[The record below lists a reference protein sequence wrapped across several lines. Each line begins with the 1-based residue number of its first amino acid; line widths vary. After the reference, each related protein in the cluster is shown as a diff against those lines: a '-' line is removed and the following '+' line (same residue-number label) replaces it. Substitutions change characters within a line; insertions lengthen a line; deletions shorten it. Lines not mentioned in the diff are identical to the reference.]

1 MSTQESK
8 ASSTS
13 GTSPP
18 PSDRSAASQSGMARE
33 RRRRWWLG
41 RVEGAPILR
50 HLSLWQKLLIIV
62 VVLLLPTVLLLRDF
76 IGKSNEEIVRMRRG
90 LCVGSYAQELR
101 RILSQQIALNT
112 RALFTSSDEATRSP
126 GSTIGMALVELGTL
140 NTSGCGVDPGLA
152 RLRMPETLS
161 ALGGTMAQLADET
174 DRRVDANRRMRD
186 GVAAWF
192 RQLASVANETETLA
206 PSAAHLN
213 DVTLRRLPV
222 AAWQLEHMVELGA
235 RWGQQAEVSIATRA
249 EMVSTIDGLATSLAD
264 VERDLTDVA
273 QGAVPLPSPRPGA
286 SVKIPLQDWLS
297 SGRKAMEV
305 AKRLAGD
312 AKSGKDSGAAGG
324 TAALHVAATAALESL
339 FATFD
344 NALSARRAD
353 LQDEVAAR
361 EEQRSGTIALVLV
374 AVLAAA
380 GLVSVI
386 VRSITAPINLAVES
400 ANSLAA
406 QNFAIEIAE
415 TRSTDEVGQLLVS
428 MRKMAANLRA
438 TIRSILDAS
447 RIVANAS
454 EKISVSG
461 AQLGKGAETQSTATG
476 ATSASMGRIAEQ
488 IQQLSRTAT
497 SLSASVEET
506 TTAFQRMYETL
517 ERTALHG
524 QTLLASSQEATMHL
538 AGLSSNITQVTAQAR
553 TANEM
558 SKATLGSVKSGSEA
572 LQRSIGAIG
581 DRAQEISK
589 ILRLIEEIT
598 DQTNLLAL
606 NAAIEAARAG
616 EAGRGFAVVA
626 DEVKRLAE
634 RSAQATRDIGAI
646 IEGVQK
652 DVGVAVTLTD
662 EVLVGMMASIDKTST
677 IIAASALATESQS
690 ESARQ
695 TLKVAENMSGLAQQI
710 AVAARENAGSAAEI
724 VTASRRMSALT
735 NSMLDATMEQK
746 RGGETVVKSTESI
759 SEVARQ
765 NLQVVE
771 QLNLAA
777 KELAAEAESLRKRME
792 TFTV

>member
-1 MSTQESK
+1 
-8 ASSTS
+8 
-13 GTSPP
+13 
-18 PSDRSAASQSGMARE
+18 
-33 RRRRWWLG
+33 
-41 RVEGAPILR
+41 
-50 HLSLWQKLLIIV
+50 
-62 VVLLLPTVLLLRDF
+62 
-76 IGKSNEEIVRMRRG
+76 
-90 LCVGSYAQELR
+90 
-101 RILSQQIALNT
+101 
-112 RALFTSSDEATRSP
+112 
-126 GSTIGMALVELGTL
+126 
-140 NTSGCGVDPGLA
+140 
-152 RLRMPETLS
+152 
-161 ALGGTMAQLADET
+161 
-174 DRRVDANRRMRD
+174 
-186 GVAAWF
+186 
-192 RQLASVANETETLA
+192 
-206 PSAAHLN
+206 
-213 DVTLRRLPV
+213 
-222 AAWQLEHMVELGA
+222 
-235 RWGQQAEVSIATRA
+235 
-249 EMVSTIDGLATSLAD
+249 
-264 VERDLTDVA
+264 VERDLVEVTA
-273 QGAVPLPSPRPGA
+273 AGVPLFSPRLVV
-286 SVKIPLQDWLS
+286 SVKAPFEEWRS
-297 SGRKAMEV
+297 AARKAMV
-305 AKRLAGD
+305 AAKQLAQD
-312 AKSGKDSGAAGG
+312 AKTTKGTTSGAAV
-324 TAALHVAATAALESL
+324 TALRGAAASALEAL

-344 NALSARRAD
+344 NALGTRRAD
-353 LQDEVAAR
+353 LLDRVTAR
-361 EEQRSGTIALVLV
+361 EEQRSRTVALVFVAILV
-374 AVLAAA
+374 AA

-406 QNFAIEIAE
+406 QNFAIEIGE

-447 RIVANAS
+447 RIVAAAS
-454 EKISVSG
+454 EKISFSG
-461 AQLGKGAETQSTATG
+461 GQLGKGAETQSTATG

-488 IQQLSRTAT
+488 IQQLSQTAT
-497 SLSASVEET
+497 SLSASVEDT
-506 TTAFQRMYETL
+506 TTAFGRMYETL

-524 QTLLASSQEATMHL
+524 QNLLASSQEATMHL
-538 AGLSSNITQVTAQAR
+538 MGLTSNITQVTAQAR

-558 SKATLGSVKSGSEA
+558 SKTTLGSVKSGSEA

-581 DRAQEISK
+581 ERAREISK

-646 IEGVQK
+646 IESVQK

-690 ESARQ
+690 EAARQ

-710 AVAARENAGSAAEI
+710 AQTARENAGSAAEI
-724 VTASRRMSALT
+724 VTASRHMRALT

-777 KELAAEAESLRKRME
+777 KELAAEAESLRQRME

>member
-8 ASSTS
+8 ASSASEGS
-13 GTSPP
+13 GA
-18 PSDRSAASQSGMARE
+18 RGESAPAANGLARE

-41 RVEGAPILR
+41 RIEGAPVLR
-50 HLSLWQKLLIIV
+50 HLSLWWKLVIIV
-62 VVLLLPTVLLLRDF
+62 TVLLLPTGLLLGDF
-76 IGKSNEEIVRMRRG
+76 VSKRSDEIDRMEREQ
-90 LCVGSYAQELR
+90 CVESHAQQLR
-101 RILSQQIALNT
+101 RILSQQIALNA
-112 RALFTSSDEATRSP
+112 RAGLSRTDEPSSGARQVLTTAVAGL
-126 GSTIGMALVELGTL
+126 GSL
-140 NTSGCGVDPGLA
+140 NNSGCGADPGLA
-152 RLRMPETLS
+152 RLRMPETLAKLR
-161 ALGGTMAQLADET
+161 ALVTEAVEPGEQVSRQLREA
-174 DRRVDANRRMRD
+174 A
-186 GVAAWF
+186 AAWF
-192 RQLASVANETETLA
+192 MQLDLVANETESLA
-206 PSAAHLN
+206 PGAAHLD
-213 DVTLRRLPV
+213 DVILRRLPV
-222 AAWQLEHMVELGA
+222 AAWQFERMAELAGM
-235 RWGQQAEVSIATRA
+235 WSSEGEVPLATRA
-249 EMVSTIDGLATSLAD
+249 EMLAAIDGLGANLAD
-264 VERDLTDVA
+264 VERDLVEVT
-273 QGAVPLPSPRPGA
+273 QGGIPLPSPRLVATAKAPFDD
-286 SVKIPLQDWLS
+286 LQA
-297 SGRKAMEV
+297 SGRKAT
-305 AKRLAGD
+305 AAARQLASDTRSVKD
-312 AKSGKDSGAAGG
+312 ATSGAVVASLR
-324 TAALHVAATAALESL
+324 AAAAKALDAL
-339 FATFD
+339 FSTFD
-344 NALSARRAD
+344 NALATRRAD
-353 LQDEVAAR
+353 LQERIDAR
-361 EEQRSGTIALVLV
+361 KEQRWRTILLVLS
-374 AVLAAA
+374 AVLTAA

-386 VRSITAPINLAVES
+386 VRSITTPITLAVES
-400 ANSLAA
+400 ANSLAE
-406 QNFAIEIAE
+406 QNFAIEIGE

-428 MRKMAANLRA
+428 MRKMAANLRT
-438 TIRSILDAS
+438 TIRSILEAS
-447 RIVANAS
+447 RIVASAS
-454 EKISVSG
+454 EKISTSG

-524 QTLLASSQEATMHL
+524 QTLLASSQEATMYL
-538 AGLSSNITQVTAQAR
+538 AGLTSNIAQVTAQAR

-581 DRAQEISK
+581 ERAREISK
-589 ILRLIEEIT
+589 ILRLIEEIA

-634 RSAQATRDIGAI
+634 RSAQSTRDIGAI

-652 DVGVAVTLTD
+652 DVGAAVTLTD
-662 EVLVGMMASIDKTST
+662 DVLVGMMASIDKTST

-710 AVAARENAGSAAEI
+710 AMAARENAGSAAEI
-724 VTASRRMSALT
+724 VTASRHMSALT
-735 NSMLDATMEQK
+735 SSMLDATLEQK

-777 KELAAEAESLRKRME
+777 KELAAEAEALRQRME

>member
-1 MSTQESK
+1 MSTRESK
-8 ASSTS
+8 ASPTVEPTRSKS
-13 GTSPP
+13 GNGT
-18 PSDRSAASQSGMARE
+18 ARE
-33 RRRRWWLG
+33 RRLPWWLG
-41 RVEGAPILR
+41 RIEGAPFLR
-50 HLSLWQKLLIIV
+50 HLSLWQKLLIIAI
-62 VVLLLPTVLLLRDF
+62 VLLLPTVLLLRDF
-76 IGKSNEEIVRMRRG
+76 VSKSNEEIVQMRRE
-90 LCVGSYAQELR
+90 LCLEDYARPLK
-101 RILSQQIALNT
+101 RILSQQIAMHT
-112 RALFTSSDEATRSP
+112 RTLFSGPDEPAGDDKAAIASALETL
-126 GSTIGMALVELGTL
+126 GGLGTL
-140 NTSGCGVDPGLA
+140 GCGVDPDLGLA
-152 RLRMPETLS
+152 RVRMPEPLAELRTL
-161 ALGGTMAQLADET
+161 AARAAVATTAKDDVHRRIREVVAD
-174 DRRVDANRRMRD
+174 
-186 GVAAWF
+186 WF
-192 RQLASVANETETLA
+192 RQIDLVARETQILDPGA
-206 PSAAHLN
+206 IHL
-213 DVTLRRLPV
+213 DDATLRRLPE
-222 AAWQLEHMVELGA
+222 AAWRIERMVELGA
-235 RWGQQAEVSIATRA
+235 EWARA
-249 EMVSTIDGLATSLAD
+249 EEVPMVVRAELISTTDGFAADLAD
-264 VERDLTDVA
+264 IERDLLAVVHGSGTSAAGQSVA
-273 QGAVPLPSPRPGA
+273 GIGVPL
-286 SVKIPLQDWLS
+286 QECLS
-297 SGRKAMEV
+297 AGRKAIAV
-305 AKRLAGD
+305 ARQLVAD
-312 AKSGKDSGAAGG
+312 TRSAKDPARS
-324 TAALHVAATAALESL
+324 ATVQSLRGLSASALESL
-339 FATFD
+339 LATFD
-344 NALSARRAD
+344 TALGSRQAE
-353 LQDEVAAR
+353 LQERIVGQK
-361 EEQRSGTIALVLV
+361 EQRLRTILLVL
-374 AVLAAA
+374 ATVLAAA

-400 ANSLAA
+400 ANSLAE
-406 QNFAIEIAE
+406 QNFAIEIGE

-438 TIRSILDAS
+438 TIGSILDAS
-447 RIVANAS
+447 RIVAKTS
-454 EKISVSG
+454 EKISISG
-461 AQLGKGAETQSTATG
+461 AQLGKGTETQSTATA

-488 IQQLSRTAT
+488 VQQLSQTAT

-506 TTAFQRMYETL
+506 TSAFQRMYETL

-538 AGLSSNITQVTAQAR
+538 AGLTSNITQVTAQAR

-589 ILRLIEEIT
+589 ILRLIEEIA

-634 RSAQATRDIGAI
+634 RSAQSTRDISAI
-646 IEGVQK
+646 IESVQK
-652 DVGVAVTLTD
+652 DVGSAVTLTD
-662 EVLVGMMASIDKTST
+662 QVLVGMMASIDKTST

-690 ESARQ
+690 EAARQ

-735 NSMLDATMEQK
+735 SSMLDATMEQK

-777 KELAAEAESLRKRME
+777 KELSAEAESLRERME

>member
-1 MSTQESK
+1 
-8 ASSTS
+8 
-13 GTSPP
+13 
-18 PSDRSAASQSGMARE
+18 
-33 RRRRWWLG
+33 
-41 RVEGAPILR
+41 
-50 HLSLWQKLLIIV
+50 LWQKLLIIV
-62 VVLLLPTVLLLRDF
+62 VILLLPTVLLLRDF
-76 IGKSNEEIVRMRRG
+76 VSRSNDESVRMRRE
-90 LCVGSYAQELR
+90 LCVESYAQQLK
-101 RILSQQIALNT
+101 RILGQQIAMNT
-112 RALFTSSDEATRSP
+112 RALFVNPDEPAG
-126 GSTIGMALVELGTL
+126 GSQNVMAAALEELGTL
-140 NTSGCGVDPGLA
+140 STAGCGTDPGLA
-152 RLRMPETLS
+152 RVRMPVTLANLR
-161 ALGGTMAQLADET
+161 ALAAQAGVAAAASRD
-174 DRRVDANRRMRD
+174 DVNRRMREA
-186 GVAAWF
+186 VATWF
-192 RQLASVANETETLA
+192 SQIALVANETQILDPGA
-206 PSAAHLN
+206 VHL
-213 DVTLRRLPV
+213 DDATLRRLPE
-222 AAWQLEHMVELGA
+222 AAWRIERMVELGA
-235 RWGQQAEVSIATRA
+235 EWTRGEDVPIAVRA
-249 EMVSTIDGLATSLAD
+249 ELISSIDGFAADLAD
-264 VERDLTDVA
+264 IERDLTAAVRGGGGSSAPGPSVA
-273 QGAVPLPSPRPGA
+273 SLG
-286 SVKIPLQDWLS
+286 IPVQECLS
-297 SGRKAMEV
+297 AGRKAIAAARQLV
-305 AKRLAGD
+305 TD
-312 AKSGKDSGAAGG
+312 AKSAKDPARATNVPSLRGLAAS
-324 TAALHVAATAALESL
+324 ALASL

-344 NALSARRAD
+344 TALSVRRAE
-353 LQDEVAAR
+353 LQEKVTGL
-361 EEQRSGTIALVLV
+361 EEQRSRTIALVLV
-374 AVLAAA
+374 TVLAAA

-386 VRSITAPINLAVES
+386 VRSITAPITLAVES
-400 ANSLAA
+400 ANSLAE
-406 QNFAIEIAE
+406 QDFAIEIAE
-415 TRSTDEVGQLLVS
+415 TRSTDEVGQLLLS
-428 MRKMAANLRA
+428 MRKMATNLRA
-438 TIRSILDAS
+438 TFGSILDAS
-447 RIVANAS
+447 RIVASAS
-454 EKISVSG
+454 EKISISG
-461 AQLGKGAETQSTATG
+461 AQLGKGTETQSTATA
-476 ATSASMGRIAEQ
+476 ATSASMGRIADQ
-488 IQQLSRTAT
+488 NQQLSRTAT

-538 AGLSSNITQVTAQAR
+538 AGLTSNITQVTAQAR

-589 ILRLIEEIT
+589 ILRLIEEIA

-634 RSAQATRDIGAI
+634 RSAQSTRDISAI
-646 IEGVQK
+646 IDGVQK

-690 ESARQ
+690 EAARQ

-710 AVAARENAGSAAEI
+710 AMAARENAGSAAEI

-735 NSMLDATMEQK
+735 SSMLDATMEQK

-777 KELAAEAESLRKRME
+777 KELAAEAESLRQRME

>member
-1 MSTQESK
+1 MSTHDSK
-8 ASSTS
+8 ASSPSKSSRS
-13 GTSPP
+13 G
-18 PSDRSAASQSGMARE
+18 DDHSAARE
-33 RRRRWWLG
+33 RRLHWWLG
-41 RVEGAPILR
+41 RIEGAPILR
-50 HLSLWQKLLIIV
+50 HLSLWQKLLIIAI
-62 VVLLLPTVLLLRDF
+62 VLLLPTLLLLRDF
-76 IGKSNEEIVRMRRG
+76 VSKSTEELVRMKRE
-90 LCVGSYAQELR
+90 LCVEDYAQQLK
-101 RILSQQIALNT
+101 RILSQQIDMNT
-112 RALFTSSDEATRSP
+112 RALYPSPAEPPSGGRSAMMVA
-126 GSTIGMALVELGTL
+126 IEELGSLSTV
-140 NTSGCGVDPGLA
+140 GCGVDPGLT
-152 RLRMPETLS
+152 RVLMPETL
-161 ALGGTMAQLADET
+161 ADLRTLAAQSGVATAGREDLY
-174 DRRVDANRRMRD
+174 RRMRES
-186 GVAAWF
+186 VASWF
-192 RQLASVANETETLA
+192 GQLALVANETQILDPGA
-206 PSAAHLN
+206 IHL
-213 DVTLRRLPV
+213 DDATLRRLPE
-222 AAWQLEHMVELGA
+222 AAWRIERMVELA
-235 RWGQQAEVSIATRA
+235 AEWMRAQDVPIAVRA
-249 EMVSTIDGLATSLAD
+249 ELMSTIEGLSADLADIERDLRAAAGTGSSPVGQSALSVGIPLQDCLTAGRKAIAAARLLVADVRNAKDPIHSTTVASLRGLATSAL
-264 VERDLTDVA
+264 
-273 QGAVPLPSPRPGA
+273 
-286 SVKIPLQDWLS
+286 
-297 SGRKAMEV
+297 
-305 AKRLAGD
+305 D
-312 AKSGKDSGAAGG
+312 A
-324 TAALHVAATAALESL
+324 L
-339 FATFD
+339 FTTFD
-344 NALSARRAD
+344 KAIDARRTD
-353 LQDEVAAR
+353 LHARVSAR
-361 EEQRSGTIALVLV
+361 EEQRKWTIELVAV

-400 ANSLAA
+400 ANSLAE
-406 QNFAIEIAE
+406 QDFAIEIGE

-438 TIRSILDAS
+438 TIGSILDAS
-447 RIVANAS
+447 RIVASAS
-454 EKISVSG
+454 EKISISG
-461 AQLGKGAETQSTATG
+461 AQLGKGTETQSTATA

-488 IQQLSRTAT
+488 IQQLSQTAT

-589 ILRLIEEIT
+589 ILRLIEEIA

-634 RSAQATRDIGAI
+634 RSAQSTRDISAI
-646 IEGVQK
+646 IESVQK
-652 DVGVAVTLTD
+652 DVGTAVTLTD
-662 EVLVGMMASIDKTST
+662 DVLVGMMASIDKTST

-690 ESARQ
+690 EAARQ
-695 TLKVAENMSGLAQQI
+695 ALKVAENMSGLAQQI

-735 NSMLDATMEQK
+735 GSMLDATMEQK

-777 KELAAEAESLRKRME
+777 KELAAEAESLRQRME
-792 TFTV
+792 TFRV

>member
-8 ASSTS
+8 ASS
-13 GTSPP
+13 
-18 PSDRSAASQSGMARE
+18 PSKSSRPRGVNGVARE
-33 RRRRWWLG
+33 RRRHWWLG
-41 RVEGAPILR
+41 RIEGAPLLR

-62 VVLLLPTVLLLRDF
+62 VILLLPTVLLLPYF
-76 IGKSNEEIVRMRRG
+76 VSKSSDEIVRMRRE
-90 LCVGSYAQELR
+90 LCLEEYAQHLK
-101 RILSQQIALNT
+101 RILGQQIVMNT
-112 RALFTSSDEATRSP
+112 RALSSSPDELPS
-126 GSTIGMALVELGTL
+126 GSKNAMSSAIEALGAL
-140 NTSGCGVDPGLA
+140 NTSGCGVEADMA
-152 RLRMPETLS
+152 RVRMPETLADLRALS
-161 ALGGTMAQLADET
+161 AQAGGASVAREE
-174 DRRVDANRRMRD
+174 VHRRMREA
-186 GVAAWF
+186 VATWF
-192 RQLASVANETETLA
+192 SQIALVANETQILDPIA
-206 PSAAHLN
+206 VHVVDAA
-213 DVTLRRLPV
+213 LRRIPE
-222 AAWQLEHMVELGA
+222 AARRIERIVELA
-235 RWGQQAEVSIATRA
+235 AEWTRTDDVPIAVRA
-249 EMVSTIDGLATSLAD
+249 ELISTVDGFAADLAD
-264 VERDLTDVA
+264 IERDLLAAVRSS
-273 QGAVPLPSPRPGA
+273 GALTSGPSVA
-286 SVKIPLQDWLS
+286 SVGIPLQECLS
-297 SGRKAMEV
+297 AGRKTIAAARQLV
-305 AKRLAGD
+305 GD
-312 AKSGKDSGAAGG
+312 AKGSKDSTRSTTLTLLRGL
-324 TAALHVAATAALESL
+324 TASALESL

-344 NALSARRAD
+344 TTLGARRVE
-353 LQDEVAAR
+353 LQEKKTAK
-361 EEQRSGTIALVLV
+361 EEQGRWTLALVAI

-400 ANSLAA
+400 ANSLAE
-406 QNFAIEIAE
+406 QDFAIEIGE
-415 TRSTDEVGQLLVS
+415 TRSTDEVGQLLLS
-428 MRKMAANLRA
+428 MRKMAANLR
-438 TIRSILDAS
+438 TTFGSILDAS
-447 RIVANAS
+447 RIVASAS
-454 EKISVSG
+454 EKISISG
-461 AQLGKGAETQSTATG
+461 AQLGKGTETQSTATA
-476 ATSASMGRIAEQ
+476 ATSVSMGRIADQ
-488 IQQLSRTAT
+488 NQQLSRTAT

-506 TTAFQRMYETL
+506 TSAFQRMYETL

-538 AGLSSNITQVTAQAR
+538 AGLTSNITQVTAQAR

-589 ILRLIEEIT
+589 ILRLIEEIA

-634 RSAQATRDIGAI
+634 RSARSTRDISAI
-646 IEGVQK
+646 IESVQK
-652 DVGVAVTLTD
+652 DVGAAVTLTD
-662 EVLVGMMASIDKTST
+662 DVLVGMMASIDKTST

-690 ESARQ
+690 EAARQ

-710 AVAARENAGSAAEI
+710 AMAARENAGSAAEI

-735 NSMLDATMEQK
+735 SSMLDATMEQK

-777 KELAAEAESLRKRME
+777 KELAAEAESLRQRME

>member
-1 MSTQESK
+1 MTTQERNASVPSK
-8 ASSTS
+8 SSRPT
-13 GTSPP
+13 GIHGVP
-18 PSDRSAASQSGMARE
+18 RE
-33 RRRRWWLG
+33 RRQHWWLG
-41 RVEGAPILR
+41 RIEGAPLLR

-62 VVLLLPTVLLLRDF
+62 VILLLPTVLLLRDF
-76 IGKSNEEIVRMRRG
+76 VSRSNEESVGMRRE
-90 LCVGSYAQELR
+90 LCVEGYAQQLK
-101 RILSQQIALNT
+101 RIVSQQITMNT
-112 RALFTSSDEATRSP
+112 RALFANPDELAVGSP
-126 GSTIGMALVELGTL
+126 NAMAAALEELGTL
-140 NTSGCGVDPGLA
+140 STAGCGTDPGLA
-152 RLRMPETLS
+152 RVRMPENLANLRS
-161 ALGGTMAQLADET
+161 LAAQA
-174 DRRVDANRRMRD
+174 
-186 GVAAWF
+186 GVAPATAREDVHRRLREAVATWF
-192 RQLASVANETETLA
+192 RQIALVANETQILDPGA
-206 PSAAHLN
+206 VHL
-213 DVTLRRLPV
+213 DDATLRRLPE
-222 AAWQLEHMVELGA
+222 AAWRIERMVELGA
-235 RWGQQAEVSIATRA
+235 EWTRA
-249 EMVSTIDGLATSLAD
+249 EVVPIAVRAELLSSMDGFAGDLAD
-264 VERDLTDVA
+264 IERDLTAEVRGGGSSA
-273 QGAVPLPSPRPGA
+273 SGPSGA
-286 SVKIPLQDWLS
+286 SLGIPLQECLS
-297 SGRKAMEV
+297 AGRKAIAV
-305 AKRLAGD
+305 ARQLVTDARSAKDPARATLVSSLRGLA
-312 AKSGKDSGAAGG
+312 AS
-324 TAALHVAATAALESL
+324 ALESL

-344 NALSARRAD
+344 TALGVRRAE
-353 LQDEVAAR
+353 LQEKVTGL
-361 EEQRSGTIALVLV
+361 EEQRSRTIALVLV
-374 AVLAAA
+374 AILAAT

-400 ANSLAA
+400 ANSLAE
-406 QNFAIEIAE
+406 QDFAIEIGE
-415 TRSTDEVGQLLVS
+415 TRSTDEVGQLLLS

-438 TIRSILDAS
+438 TIGSILDAS
-447 RIVANAS
+447 RIVASAS
-454 EKISVSG
+454 EKISISG
-461 AQLGKGAETQSTATG
+461 AQLGKGTETQSTATA
-476 ATSASMGRIAEQ
+476 ATSASMGRIADQ
-488 IQQLSRTAT
+488 NQQLSRTAT

-506 TTAFQRMYETL
+506 TSAFQRMYETL

-538 AGLSSNITQVTAQAR
+538 AGLTSNITQVTAQAR

-589 ILRLIEEIT
+589 ILRLIEEIA

-634 RSAQATRDIGAI
+634 RSAQSTRDISAI
-646 IEGVQK
+646 IDGVQK
-652 DVGVAVTLTD
+652 DVGAAVTLTD
-662 EVLVGMMASIDKTST
+662 DVLVGMMASIDKTST

-690 ESARQ
+690 EAARQ

-710 AVAARENAGSAAEI
+710 AMAARENAGSAAEI

-735 NSMLDATMEQK
+735 SSMLDATMEQK

-777 KELAAEAESLRKRME
+777 KELAAEAESLRQRME

>member
-1 MSTQESK
+1 V
-8 ASSTS
+8 
-13 GTSPP
+13 
-18 PSDRSAASQSGMARE
+18 ARD
-33 RRRRWWLG
+33 RRRPWWLG
-41 RVEGAPILR
+41 RIEGAPLLR

-62 VVLLLPTVLLLRDF
+62 VILLLPTVLLLRDF
-76 IGKSNEEIVRMRRG
+76 VSRSNEDSVRMHRE
-90 LCVGSYAQELR
+90 LCVEAYAQQLK
-101 RILSQQIALNT
+101 RIVSQQITMNT
-112 RALFTSSDEATRSP
+112 RALFANPDETP
-126 GSTIGMALVELGTL
+126 GGAKTTMAAALEELGTL
-140 NTSGCGVDPGLA
+140 STVGCGTDPGLA
-152 RLRMPETLS
+152 RVRMPETLATLRS
-161 ALGGTMAQLADET
+161 LAAQVGAAPARED
-174 DRRVDANRRMRD
+174 VHGRMREA
-186 GVAAWF
+186 VATWF
-192 RQLASVANETETLA
+192 RQIALVANETQILDPGA
-206 PSAAHLN
+206 VHL
-213 DVTLRRLPV
+213 DDATLRRLPE
-222 AAWQLEHMVELGA
+222 AAWRIERMVELGA
-235 RWGQQAEVSIATRA
+235 EWTRA
-249 EMVSTIDGLATSLAD
+249 EEVPLAVRAELISTIDGFAADLAD
-264 VERDLTDVA
+264 IERDLTSVVREGGSSA
-273 QGAVPLPSPRPGA
+273 AGA
-286 SVKIPLQDWLS
+286 STASLGIPLQECLS
-297 SGRKAMEV
+297 GGRKAIAAARLLVTDARSAKDPARATTVLSLRGLV
-305 AKRLAGD
+305 A
-312 AKSGKDSGAAGG
+312 S
-324 TAALHVAATAALESL
+324 ALDSL

-344 NALSARRAD
+344 TALGVRRAE
-353 LQDEVAAR
+353 LQEKVTGL
-361 EEQRSGTIALVLV
+361 EEQRSRTIALVLV
-374 AVLAAA
+374 AILAAA

-400 ANSLAA
+400 ANSLAE
-406 QNFAIEIAE
+406 QDFAIEIGE
-415 TRSTDEVGQLLVS
+415 TRSTDEVGQLLLS

-447 RIVANAS
+447 RIVASAS
-454 EKISVSG
+454 EKISISG
-461 AQLGKGAETQSTATG
+461 AQLGKGTETQSTATA
-476 ATSASMGRIAEQ
+476 ATSVSMGRIADQ
-488 IQQLSRTAT
+488 NQQLSRTAT

-506 TTAFQRMYETL
+506 TSAFQRMYETL

-538 AGLSSNITQVTAQAR
+538 AGLTSNITQVTAQAR

-589 ILRLIEEIT
+589 ILRLIEEIA

-634 RSAQATRDIGAI
+634 RSAQSTRDISAI
-646 IEGVQK
+646 IDGVQK
-652 DVGVAVTLTD
+652 DVGAAVTLTD
-662 EVLVGMMASIDKTST
+662 DVLVGMMASIDKTST

-690 ESARQ
+690 EAARQ

-710 AVAARENAGSAAEI
+710 AMAARENAGSAAEI

-735 NSMLDATMEQK
+735 SSMLDATMEQK

-777 KELAAEAESLRKRME
+777 KELAAEAESLRQRME
-792 TFTV
+792 MFTV

>member
-1 MSTQESK
+1 MSTQESR

-13 GTSPP
+13 
-18 PSDRSAASQSGMARE
+18 DASRTKDGGATGANGAGRE

-41 RVEGAPILR
+41 RIEGAPVLR

-62 VVLLLPTVLLLRDF
+62 IVLLLPTVLLLRDF
-76 IGKSNEEIVRMRRG
+76 VGKSSDQIARMKREQ
-90 LCVGSYAQELR
+90 CVESYAQQLR
-101 RILSQQIALNT
+101 RILSQQIALNASAGLARPDET
-112 RALFTSSDEATRSP
+112 PSGARRALTA
-126 GSTIGMALVELGTL
+126 AVAELGNL
-140 NTSGCGVDPGLA
+140 NDSGCGVESGLA
-152 RLRMPETLS
+152 RLRMPETLARLRSLVDQSGS
-161 ALGGTMAQLADET
+161 APEGD
-174 DRRVDANRRMRD
+174 VNRQMREA
-186 GVAAWF
+186 VAAWF
-192 RQLASVANETETLA
+192 MQLALVANETEVLA
-206 PSAAHLN
+206 PGAAHL
-213 DVTLRRLPV
+213 DDAILRRLPD
-222 AAWQLEHMVELGA
+222 AAWHLEHMAELG
-235 RWGQQAEVSIATRA
+235 GVLGSEGEVSIATRA
-249 EMVSTIDGLATSLAD
+249 EMLSAIDGLAGNVAD
-264 VERDLTDVA
+264 VERDLVEVA
-273 QGAVPLPSPRPGA
+273 QGGLSLLSPRAVPT
-286 SVKIPLQDWLS
+286 VKPPFEEWLAA
-297 SGRKAMEV
+297 GRKAMAA
-305 AKRLAGD
+305 AKQLAGD
-312 AKSGKDSGAAGG
+312 TKSARGPVGGAVVASLR
-324 TAALHVAATAALESL
+324 AAAATALDAL

-344 NALSARRAD
+344 NALATRSSD
-353 LQDEVAAR
+353 LQDKIAAR
-361 EEQRSGTIALVLV
+361 EDQQRWSIGLVLV

-386 VRSITAPINLAVES
+386 VRSITTPINLAVES

-406 QNFAIEIAE
+406 QNFAIEIGE

-447 RIVANAS
+447 RIVASAS

-476 ATSASMGRIAEQ
+476 ATSASMARIAEQ
-488 IQQLSRTAT
+488 IQQLSQTAT

-506 TTAFQRMYETL
+506 TTAFGRMYETL

-581 DRAQEISK
+581 ERAQEISK

-652 DVGVAVTLTD
+652 DVGAAVTLTD
-662 EVLVGMMASIDKTST
+662 DVLVGMMASIDKTSI
-677 IIAASALATESQS
+677 IIAASALSTESQS
-690 ESARQ
+690 EAARQ

-710 AVAARENAGSAAEI
+710 AMAARENAGSAAEI
-724 VTASRRMSALT
+724 VTASRRMSSLT

-777 KELAAEAESLRKRME
+777 KELAAEAESLRQRME

>member
-1 MSTQESK
+1 MSTQENR

-13 GTSPP
+13 DAA
-18 PSDRSAASQSGMARE
+18 PSDPKGAASGNGAARE

-41 RVEGAPILR
+41 RIEGAPVLR
-50 HLSLWQKLLIIV
+50 HLSLWQKLVIIV
-62 VVLLLPTVLLLRDF
+62 IVLLVPTGILLGDF
-76 IGKSNEEIVRMRRG
+76 VGKSNEEIVRMRRE
-90 LCVGSYAQELR
+90 LCVQSYAQQLR
-101 RILSQQIALNT
+101 RVLGQQIALDT
-112 RALFTSSDEATRSP
+112 RAGLARP
-126 GSTIGMALVELGTL
+126 GEPAAGAKNAMRAALAELGNL
-140 NTSGCGVDPGLA
+140 NSIGCGADPGLA
-152 RLRMPETLS
+152 RLRMTETLDKLR
-161 ALGGTMAQLADET
+161 AMAVHMAGEGTAD
-174 DRRVDANRRMRD
+174 DNGQVRDA
-186 GVAAWF
+186 VAAWF
-192 RQLASVANETETLA
+192 RQLALVANETEILD
-206 PSAAHLN
+206 PGAAHL
-213 DVTLRRLPV
+213 DDATLRRLPE
-222 AAWQLEHMVELGA
+222 AAWHLERVAELGFLWA
-235 RWGQQAEVSIATRA
+235 AEGEIPIATRA
-249 EMVSTIDGLATSLAD
+249 EMLSAINGLDGNVTE
-264 VERDLTDVA
+264 VERDLVEVA
-273 QGAVPLPSPRPGA
+273 QNGVALPSPRPVA
-286 SVKIPLQDWLS
+286 SVKLPFEEWLS
-297 SGRKAMEV
+297 AGRKAMSA
-305 AKRLAGD
+305 AKQLAADPRGAKDPASGMAVIRLR
-312 AKSGKDSGAAGG
+312 SAAS
-324 TAALHVAATAALESL
+324 AALEAL

-344 NALSARRAD
+344 SALGTRRGD
-353 LQDEVAAR
+353 LQDKIGAR
-361 EEQRSGTIALVLV
+361 EEKRKGTIALVMV

-386 VRSITAPINLAVES
+386 VRSITTPINLAVES

-406 QNFAIEIAE
+406 QNFAIEIGE

-447 RIVANAS
+447 RIVASAS
-454 EKISVSG
+454 EKISSSG

-488 IQQLSRTAT
+488 IQQLSQTAT

-506 TTAFQRMYETL
+506 TTSFGRMYETL
-517 ERTALHG
+517 ERAALHG
-524 QTLLASSQEATMHL
+524 QTLLSSAQEASMHL

-652 DVGVAVTLTD
+652 DVGSAVTLTD
-662 EVLVGMMASIDKTST
+662 EVLVGMMSSIDKTST

-690 ESARQ
+690 EAARQ

-710 AVAARENAGSAAEI
+710 AVASRENAGSAAEI

-746 RGGETVVKSTESI
+746 RGAETVVKSTESI
-759 SEVARQ
+759 SDVARQ

-777 KELAAEAESLRKRME
+777 RELAAEAESLRQRME

>member
-1 MSTQESK
+1 MSTHESK

-13 GTSPP
+13 KSSHAKGGQGTV
-18 PSDRSAASQSGMARE
+18 RE
-33 RRRRWWLG
+33 RRRHWWLG
-41 RVEGAPILR
+41 RIEGAPLLR
-50 HLSLWQKLLIIV
+50 HLSLWQKLLMIV

-76 IGKSNEEIVRMRRG
+76 VGKSNEEIVRIRRE
-90 LCVGSYAQELR
+90 LCVENYAQQLK
-101 RILSQQIALNT
+101 RILSQQIATNSRVLLT
-112 RALFTSSDEATRSP
+112 SPDEPLSGFKTTMAAALE
-126 GSTIGMALVELGTL
+126 ELGTL
-140 NTSGCGVDPGLA
+140 NTVGCGVDPGLA
-152 RLRMPETLS
+152 RVRMPETLADLR
-161 ALGGTMAQLADET
+161 ALAAQSW
-174 DRRVDANRRMRD
+174 
-186 GVAAWF
+186 VAAAGKEDVRQRVREAVTTWF
-192 RQLASVANETETLA
+192 RQIASVANETQILD
-206 PSAAHLN
+206 SGSVHL
-213 DVTLRRLPV
+213 DDATLRRLPE
-222 AAWQLEHMVELGA
+222 AAWRIERMVELGA
-235 RWGQQAEVSIATRA
+235 EWARA
-249 EMVSTIDGLATSLAD
+249 EEVPIAVRAEFISTIDGFAADLAD
-264 VERDLTDVA
+264 VERDLLAAVRGSSSSASGQSVA
-273 QGAVPLPSPRPGA
+273 SLG
-286 SVKIPLQDWLS
+286 IPLQECLS
-297 SGRKAMEV
+297 AGRKVIAAARQLV
-305 AKRLAGD
+305 AD
-312 AKSGKDSGAAGG
+312 AKGTRDASRSTMVSSLRGLAAS
-324 TAALHVAATAALESL
+324 ALEAL

-344 NALSARRAD
+344 TALGARRAE
-353 LQDEVAAR
+353 LLEKVTGQ
-361 EEQRSGTIALVLV
+361 EEQRSRTIYLVLV

-386 VRSITAPINLAVES
+386 VRSITAPIKLAVES
-400 ANSLAA
+400 ANSLAE
-406 QNFAIEIAE
+406 QDFAIEIGE

-438 TIRSILDAS
+438 TIGSILDAS
-447 RIVANAS
+447 RMVASAS
-454 EKISVSG
+454 ERISISG
-461 AQLGKGAETQSTATG
+461 AQLGEGTETQSTATA

-488 IQQLSRTAT
+488 IQKFSQTAT
-497 SLSASVEET
+497 SLSTSVEET
-506 TTAFQRMYETL
+506 TSAFQRMYETL

-538 AGLSSNITQVTAQAR
+538 AGLTSNIAQVTAQAR

-558 SKATLGSVKSGSEA
+558 SKTTLGSVKSGSEA

-589 ILRLIEEIT
+589 ILRLIEEIA

-634 RSAQATRDIGAI
+634 RSAQATRDISAI
-646 IEGVQK
+646 IESVQK
-652 DVGVAVTLTD
+652 DVGAAVTLTD

-690 ESARQ
+690 EAARK

-710 AVAARENAGSAAEI
+710 AMAARENAGSAAEI
-724 VTASRRMSALT
+724 VTASRGMSALT
-735 NSMLDATMEQK
+735 SSMLDATMEQK

-759 SEVARQ
+759 AEVARQ

-777 KELAAEAESLRKRME
+777 KELSAEAESLRQRME

>member
-1 MSTQESK
+1 MSTHESK

-13 GTSPP
+13 KSPRP
-18 PSDRSAASQSGMARE
+18 TGIAGAVRE
-33 RRRRWWLG
+33 NRGHWWLG
-41 RVEGAPILR
+41 RIEGAPLLR

-76 IGKSNEEIVRMRRG
+76 VSKSNEEIVRMQRE
-90 LCVGSYAQELR
+90 LCVESYAQQLK
-101 RILSQQIALNT
+101 RILSQQIAVNI
-112 RALFTSSDEATRSP
+112 RSLFSSP
-126 GSTIGMALVELGTL
+126 GDLVRVSKDVTTAALEELGTL
-140 NTSGCGVDPGLA
+140 NRTGCGANPDLA
-152 RLRMPETLS
+152 RVRMPETLAELG
-161 ALGGTMAQLADET
+161 ALEAQAGQDAS
-174 DRRVDANRRMRD
+174 RREELQRRRRE
-186 GVAAWF
+186 AIATWF
-192 RQLASVANETETLA
+192 RQIAMVANEAQILDPGA
-206 PSAAHLN
+206 VHL
-213 DVTLRRLPV
+213 DDTTLRRLPE
-222 AAWQLEHMVELGA
+222 AAWRIERMVELGTE
-235 RWGQQAEVSIATRA
+235 WSGGQEVPIAVRADLISAIDGFADDLTDIERDLLAAVRAGGSSAAAQSLASVSIPLQECVSAGRKAIAAARKLVADARSAKDSGSDAT
-249 EMVSTIDGLATSLAD
+249 VSSLRGLATS
-264 VERDLTDVA
+264 
-273 QGAVPLPSPRPGA
+273 
-286 SVKIPLQDWLS
+286 
-297 SGRKAMEV
+297 
-305 AKRLAGD
+305 
-312 AKSGKDSGAAGG
+312 
-324 TAALHVAATAALESL
+324 ALESL

-344 NALSARRAD
+344 ATLDARRAD
-353 LQDEVAAR
+353 LQEKVTGR
-361 EEQRSGTIALVLV
+361 EEQRSRTIALVLV
-374 AVLAAA
+374 AVLAAV

-386 VRSITAPINLAVES
+386 VRSITVPINLAVES
-400 ANSLAA
+400 ANSLAE
-406 QNFAIEIAE
+406 QDFAIEIGE

-447 RIVANAS
+447 RIVASTS
-454 EKISVSG
+454 ERISISG
-461 AQLGKGAETQSTATG
+461 TQLGKGTETQSTATA

-488 IQQLSRTAT
+488 IQQLSQTAT

-538 AGLSSNITQVTAQAR
+538 AGLTSNIAQVTAQAR

-558 SKATLGSVKSGSEA
+558 SKATLGSVKSGSES

-589 ILRLIEEIT
+589 ILRLIEEIA

-634 RSAQATRDIGAI
+634 RSAQSTRDIGAI
-646 IEGVQK
+646 IESVQK
-652 DVGVAVTLTD
+652 DVGAAVTLTD

-690 ESARQ
+690 EAARQ
-695 TLKVAENMSGLAQQI
+695 TLRVAENMSGLAQQI
-710 AVAARENAGSAAEI
+710 AMAARENAGSAAEI

-735 NSMLDATMEQK
+735 GSMLDATMEQK

-771 QLNLAA
+771 QLNVAA
-777 KELAAEAESLRKRME
+777 KDLSAEAESLRQRME
-792 TFTV
+792 LFTV

>member
-1 MSTQESK
+1 MSTHESK

-13 GTSPP
+13 MPASPKGG
-18 PSDRSAASQSGMARE
+18 DGAARE
-33 RRRRWWLG
+33 RRRHWWLG
-41 RVEGAPILR
+41 RIEGAPLLR
-50 HLSLWQKLLIIV
+50 HLSLWQKLLVIAI
-62 VVLLLPTVLLLRDF
+62 VLLLPTALLLRDF
-76 IGKSNEEIVRMRRG
+76 VSKSNEEIVQMRRE
-90 LCVGSYAQELR
+90 LCLEAYALQLK
-101 RILSQQIALNT
+101 RILSQQIAVHT
-112 RALFTSSDEATRSP
+112 SALFSSPDAQAGAAKTAM
-126 GSTIGMALVELGTL
+126 TAALEELGSL
-140 NTSGCGVDPGLA
+140 NTSGCGADPGLT
-152 RLRMPETLS
+152 RVRMPEALTELRALAAQAAVATS
-161 ALGGTMAQLADET
+161 AKDEVH
-174 DRRVDANRRMRD
+174 RRIREA
-186 GVAAWF
+186 VAAWF
-192 RQLASVANETETLA
+192 RQIDLVARETQILDTGA
-206 PSAAHLN
+206 IHL
-213 DVTLRRLPV
+213 DDATLRRLPE
-222 AAWQLEHMVELGA
+222 AAWRIERMVELGA
-235 RWGQQAEVSIATRA
+235 EWARA
-249 EMVSTIDGLATSLAD
+249 EEIPIAVRAEIISTIDGFAAD
-264 VERDLTDVA
+264 LVDIERDLLA
-273 QGAVPLPSPRPGA
+273 AVPSGA
-286 SVKIPLQDWLS
+286 SVAGPSAAGIPLQECLS
-297 SGRKAMEV
+297 AGRKAIAV
-305 AKRLAGD
+305 ARQLVADTRSAKDPARSTTVSSLRGLA
-312 AKSGKDSGAAGG
+312 AS
-324 TAALHVAATAALESL
+324 ALESL
-339 FATFD
+339 LATFD
-344 NALSARRAD
+344 TALGARRAE
-353 LQDEVAAR
+353 LQEKVTGQ
-361 EEQRSGTIALVLV
+361 EEQRLRTILLVLA

-400 ANSLAA
+400 ANSLAE
-406 QNFAIEIAE
+406 QNFAIEIGE

-438 TIRSILDAS
+438 TIGSILDAS
-447 RIVANAS
+447 RIVASTS
-454 EKISVSG
+454 EKISISG
-461 AQLGKGAETQSTATG
+461 AQLGKGAETQSTATA

-488 IQQLSRTAT
+488 VQQLSQTVT

-506 TTAFQRMYETL
+506 TSAFQRMYETL

-538 AGLSSNITQVTAQAR
+538 AGLTSNIAQVTAQAR

-589 ILRLIEEIT
+589 ILRLIEEIA

-634 RSAQATRDIGAI
+634 RSAQATRDISSI
-646 IEGVQK
+646 IESVQK
-652 DVGVAVTLTD
+652 DVGSAVTLTD
-662 EVLVGMMASIDKTST
+662 QVLVGMMSSIDKTST

-690 ESARQ
+690 EAARQ

-710 AVAARENAGSAAEI
+710 AMAARENAGSAAEI

-735 NSMLDATMEQK
+735 SSMLDATMEQK

-777 KELAAEAESLRKRME
+777 KELAAEAESLRQRME

>member
-1 MSTQESK
+1 MSTHESK

-13 GTSPP
+13 KSSRPQG
-18 PSDRSAASQSGMARE
+18 ANGAARE
-33 RRRRWWLG
+33 RRRTWWLG
-41 RVEGAPILR
+41 RIEGAPLLR
-50 HLSLWQKLLIIV
+50 HLSLWQKLLVIG

-76 IGKSNEEIVRMRRG
+76 IGKSNEEIVRLRRE
-90 LCVGSYAQELR
+90 LCVESYAQQLK
-101 RILSQQIALNT
+101 RILSQQIAMNS
-112 RALFTSSDEATRSP
+112 RAFFPSPDEQSGGAKT
-126 GSTIGMALVELGTL
+126 MMVAALAELGTL
-140 NTSGCGVDPGLA
+140 NAVGCGVDPGLA
-152 RLRMPETLS
+152 SVRMPETLADLR
-161 ALGGTMAQLADET
+161 ALAVRTVGGAADREDVRLRMREAVTTWFKQLA
-174 DRRVDANRRMRD
+174 
-186 GVAAWF
+186 
-192 RQLASVANETETLA
+192 LVANETQIMD
-206 PSAAHLN
+206 SGVIHL
-213 DVTLRRLPV
+213 DDATLRRLPE
-222 AAWQLEHMVELGA
+222 AAWRVERIIELGA
-235 RWGQQAEVSIATRA
+235 EWARAEEVSIAVRA
-249 EMVSTIDGLATSLAD
+249 DFISTIDGFAAD
-264 VERDLTDVA
+264 LSDIERDLLA
-273 QGAVPLPSPRPGA
+273 AVRGSGSSASGQSVA
-286 SVKIPLQDWLS
+286 SVGIPLQECLS
-297 SGRKAMEV
+297 AGRKAIAAARQLLAE
-305 AKRLAGD
+305 AKGTKDATRFTKVSSLRGLA
-312 AKSGKDSGAAGG
+312 AS
-324 TAALHVAATAALESL
+324 ALEAL

-344 NALSARRAD
+344 TTLGARRVE
-353 LQDEVAAR
+353 LQERVVGQ
-361 EEQRSGTIALVLV
+361 EEQRSRTIYLVLV

-386 VRSITAPINLAVES
+386 VRSITVPIKLAVES
-400 ANSLAA
+400 ANSLAE
-406 QNFAIEIAE
+406 QDFAIEIGE

-438 TIRSILDAS
+438 TIGSILDAS
-447 RIVANAS
+447 RMVASAS
-454 EKISVSG
+454 EKISISG
-461 AQLGKGAETQSTATG
+461 AQLGKGTETQSTATA

-488 IQQLSRTAT
+488 LQKFSQTAT
-497 SLSASVEET
+497 SLSTSVEET
-506 TTAFQRMYETL
+506 TSAFQRMYETL

-538 AGLSSNITQVTAQAR
+538 AGLTSNITQVTAQAR

-558 SKATLGSVKSGSEA
+558 SKTTLGSVKSGSEA

-589 ILRLIEEIT
+589 ILRLIEEIA

-634 RSAQATRDIGAI
+634 RSAQATRDISAI
-646 IEGVQK
+646 IESVQK
-652 DVGVAVTLTD
+652 DVGAAVTLTD
-662 EVLVGMMASIDKTST
+662 EVLVGMMSSIDKTST

-690 ESARQ
+690 EAARK

-724 VTASRRMSALT
+724 VTASRGMSALT
-735 NSMLDATMEQK
+735 SSMLEATMEQK

-759 SEVARQ
+759 AEVARQ

-777 KELAAEAESLRKRME
+777 KELSAEAESLRQRME